1 MNRRRLILTAALA
14 LAPMAPPPSWSEPAP
29 PARPAMPPA
38 VIDKLLKLIAA
49 LGVDTVLPAPI
60 ATALGLGAA
69 GQPWP
74 DRQFA
79 VQSEQDGAHHAV
91 AIHRGADPDIVVSVS
106 GPAAISIFRARRD
119 GTLVGSTAY
128 FPDTHLTADLP
139 LGQSRTDFAAEG
151 VFWTAHVD
159 GLLNQL

>member
-14 LAPMAPPPSWSEPAP
+14 LAPLAPSRSWSQPTP
-29 PARPAMPPA
+29 PTRPALPPG

-60 ATALGLGAA
+60 AAALGLGAA

-79 VQSEQDGAHHAV
+79 VKSGEDGAHHAV
-91 AIHRGADPDIVVSVS
+91 AIHRGADPDMIFSV
-106 GPAAISIFRARRD
+106 
-119 GTLVGSTAY
+119 
-128 FPDTHLTADLP
+128 
-139 LGQSRTDFAAEG
+139 
-151 VFWTAHVD
+151 
-159 GLLNQL
+159 